1 MKPRA
6 ISILTALSLTLF
18 SAYGNA
24 DDLGGNTT
32 GTVQQQGGV
41 TFTASGGWL
50 EAGFAEWQ
58 PLANAS
64 GYAVYRKLASEAD
77 SAYVKVDTE
86 LVRGTRMDIP
96 GLLGNQ
102 SYDIKVV
109 PIVGGSEAAG
119 QSSVARIKSQ
129 AHDRSGFAFD
139 KRSPRGAL
147 GTSGG
152 YNPDGTVNPAAT
164 ILYISDATKDN
175 VQMVVTKGAKTATY
189 TGLVAIQKA
198 RSSARSSAPL
208 IVRFIGTVRP
218 PAALATDRLKMISL
232 KDSGNVTYE
241 GIGPDAQLDG
251 WGMDFQRCNNME
263 VRNLSFKDQP
273 EDQISFQSHCL
284 NLWIHNNDHFLGK
297 GLPGTD
303 ADKIHG
309 DGPLDVKSGCSWVSV
324 AFNHYHGTD
333 KSNGVG
339 FGKDTDALVMTYHH
353 NFYDGCGSR
362 MPRISFV
369 SMHVYNTYFKEARV
383 YTIAAAHGCSAFI
396 ENNYFEKC
404 HRPMIIASQGHDL
417 NGGRSTLSHNDG
429 GTIKLQGNFMDEF
442 TADPVRFDPAV
453 DASPGPAVKGGA
465 LYNNFQT
472 KFASDYPYVLDS
484 PEDAKAKVLRFAG
497 RMKSPP
503 RLRHDE

>member
-1 MKPRA
+1 MKT
-6 ISILTALSLTLF
+6 SITSFLAVLALLLRCATAN
-18 SAYGNA
+18 SASSGGNA
-24 DDLGGNTT
+24 P
-32 GTVQQQGGV
+32 GTVQQHGSV
-41 TFTASGGWL
+41 TFTSSGGWL
-50 EAGFAEWQ
+50 ETGFAEWSG
-58 PLANAS
+58 LVGAS
-64 GYAVYRKLASEAD
+64 GYAVYQKLATAAD
-77 SAYVKVDTE
+77 SAYVGVPAE
-86 LVRGTRMDIP
+86 LVRETRVDIP
-96 GLLGNQ
+96 GLPGRQ
-102 SYDIKVV
+102 SYDIKIV
-109 PIVGGSEAAG
+109 PVMGGSEDPGKA
-119 QSSVARIKSQ
+119 SVVRITTI

-152 YNPDGTVNPAAT
+152 YNPDGSVNPEAT
-164 ILYISDATKDN
+164 ILYITDATKDT
-175 VQMVVTKGAKTATY
+175 VQMVVTKGSKTATY

-198 RSSARSSAPL
+198 RSTARSSAPL
-208 IVRFIGTVRP
+208 IVRFIGTVHP

-251 WGMDFQRCNNME
+251 WGMDFQRCNNMV

-273 EDQISFQSHCL
+273 EDQISFQSNCL

-404 HRPMIIASQGHDL
+404 NRPMIIASQGHDMKD
-417 NGGRSTLSHNDG
+417 GRSTLSHNDG
-429 GTIKLQGNFMDEF
+429 GTIKLKGNFMDGF
-442 TADPVRFDPAV
+442 TTNPARFDPAV
-453 DASPGPAVKGGA
+453 DSSPGPAVKGGA
-465 LYNNFQT
+465 VYNNFET
-472 KFASDYPYVLDS
+472 KFGSDYSYALDS
-484 PEDAKAKVLRFAG
+484 PEDAKAKVLLLAG
-497 RMKSPP
+497 RIKSNP
-503 RLRHDE
+503 L